1 MSTNVKKK
9 QQEEE
14 KSSRYTYNAAENTAY
29 KDALSTLEKAK
40 REKPTYNGTY
50 ESALKSVYGEIEK
63 REPFKY
69 SVYEDPLYKQ
79 YEDRYVT
86 LGKRAMRDT
95 VGQAASLTGGWG
107 NTYAETAGQQQYGA
121 YLEKLFDVTPELYD
135 MALSR
140 YTAEGDALRDRFSML
155 GTLSDREYGQYQDAL
170 SAYYQNVNAL
180 QDAADTAYDRGYQ
193 NWYDAQKMAADAE
206 KFDYQKAQDAYQKE
220 LDAYN
225 RQFKEEQWAYQKAQ
239 DAANQQ
245 AAAERLAYEK
255 EVDAYNQKWNEQK
268 WAYEKEL
275 DAMNRADREKEKTA
289 AAEQEA
295 YERQLERFDTL
306 SALISKSGYIPTAEE
321 LSMAG
326 MTEGMAAAYR
336 SIYEN
341 SMAKSSGGGTSGGKK
356 SAAKGEGEAEKAVD
370 TGPFTGSTSAAARQY
385 LTSRGISADGVVDEH
400 TFNTKR
406 AMYLQNPGR
415 SDLGNPKAKSDMW
428 AYYKSYD
435 QYIKDY
441 VNSLAGNK

>member
-1 MSTNVKKK
+1 MSTAKKTK
-9 QQEEE
+9 NPEE
-14 KSSRYTYNAAENTAY
+14 KKAQYAYDAAENTAY
-29 KDALSTLEKAK
+29 QAALSNLDKAK
-40 REKPTYNGTY
+40 AEKPTYAGEY
-50 ESALKSVYGEIEK
+50 ETALKKVYGDLEK
-63 REPFKY
+63 REPFRY

-79 YEDRYVT
+79 YEERYT
-86 LGKRAMRDT
+86 ALGSRAMRDT
-95 VGQAASLTGGWG
+95 VGQAASLTGGYG
-107 NTYAETAGQQQYGA
+107 NTYAEAVGQQQYGA
-121 YLEKLFDVTPELYD
+121 YLEKLFGEVPALYN
-135 MALSR
+135 MALGR
-140 YTAEGDALRDRFSML
+140 YNAEGDALRDRFSML
-155 GTLSDREYGQYQDAL
+155 GALSDREYGQYQDAL

-180 QDAADTAYDRGYQ
+180 QSAADTAYERGYQ

-206 KFDYQKAQDAYQKE
+206 KFDYQKAQDAYEKE

-225 RQFKEEQWAYQKAQ
+225 KQL
-239 DAANQQ
+239 AAD
-245 AAAERLAYEK
+245 RLAFDKEK
-255 EVDAYNQKWNEQK
+255 ENYTRLWNEQK

-275 DAMNRADREKEKTA
+275 DALEREDRTKAQTA

-306 SALISKSGYIPTAEE
+306 SALISKTGYAPTAEE

-326 MTEGMAAAYR
+326 MTESVAAAYR

-341 SMAKSSGGGTSGGKK
+341 SMAKSSGGSSGGSKK
-356 SAAKGEGEAEKAVD
+356 AGAKGENGAKETD
-370 TGPFTGSTSAAARQY
+370 TGPFTGSTSAEARQY
-385 LTSRGISADGVVDEH
+385 LTERGISAEGIVSEH
-400 TFNTKR
+400 TFSTKR

-415 SDLGNPKAKSDMW
+415 SDLGNPKEKSDMW

>member
-29 KDALSTLEKAK
+29 KDALSNLDKAK
-40 REKPTYNGTY
+40 NEKPTYNGTY

-63 REPFKY
+63 REPFRY

-121 YLEKLFDVTPELYD
+121 YLEKLFDVTPELYN

-140 YTAEGDALRDRFSML
+140 YTAEGDALRDRFSVL
-155 GTLSDREYGQYQDAL
+155 GALSDREYGQYQDAL

-180 QDAADTAYDRGYQ
+180 QDAADAAYDRGYQ

-220 LDAYN
+220 LDDYN
-225 RQFKEEQWAYQKAQ
+225 KQL
-239 DAANQQ
+239 AAD
-245 AAAERLAYEK
+245 RFAYEK

-275 DAMNRADREKEKTA
+275 DAMNRADREKEKSA

-306 SALISKSGYIPTAEE
+306 SVLISKSGYIPTAEE

-326 MTEGMAAAYR
+326 MTEGVAAAYR

-341 SMAKSSGGGTSGGKK
+341 SMAKSSGGSGGSGGKK
-356 SAAKGEGEAEKAVD
+356 SAAKGEGETGKAVD
-370 TGPFTGSTSAAARQY
+370 TGPFTGSTSAEARQY

>member
-14 KSSRYTYNAAENTAY
+14 NASRYTYNAAENTAY
-29 KDALSTLEKAK
+29 KEALSTLEKAK
-40 REKPTYNGTY
+40 KEKPTYAGTY
-50 ESALKSVYGEIEK
+50 EAALKKVYGEIES
-63 REPFKY
+63 REPFRY

-79 YEDRYVT
+79 YEDRYTT
-86 LGKRAMRDT
+86 LGRRAMRDT
-95 VGQAASLTGGWG
+95 VGEAASLTGGYG

-121 YLEKLFDVTPELYD
+121 YLEKLYDIAPELYN

-140 YTAEGDALRDRFSML
+140 YTAEGDALADRFTML
-155 GTLSDREYGQYQDAL
+155 GALSDREYGQYTDAL

-180 QDAADTAYDRGYQ
+180 QSAADTAYERGYQ

-206 KFDYQKAQDAYQKE
+206 KFSYQQAQDAYQKE

-225 RQFKEEQWAYQKAQ
+225 MQLTA
-239 DAANQQ
+239 D
-245 AAAERLAYEK
+245 RLAYEK
-255 EVDAYNQKWNEQK
+255 EVEAYNRQWNEQK
-268 WAYEKEL
+268 WAYEKEQ
-275 DAMNRADREKEKTA
+275 DALARADREKELTA
-289 AAEQEA
+289 AEEQEA

-326 MTEGMAAAYR
+326 MTESVAAAYR
-336 SIYEN
+336 SVYEN
-341 SMAKSSGGGTSGGKK
+341 SLRSSGGSGGGSGGSQK
-356 SAAKGEGEAEKAVD
+356 SSAKEEDGAEKTE
-370 TGPFTGSTSAAARQY
+370 TGPFTGSTSAEAKQY
-385 LTSRGISADGVVDEH
+385 LTARGISADGVVDEH

-406 AMYLQNPGR
+406 TMYLQNPGR
-415 SDLGNPKAKSDMW
+415 SDLGNPKDKNDMW

-441 VNSLAGNK
+441 VNSLAGNE